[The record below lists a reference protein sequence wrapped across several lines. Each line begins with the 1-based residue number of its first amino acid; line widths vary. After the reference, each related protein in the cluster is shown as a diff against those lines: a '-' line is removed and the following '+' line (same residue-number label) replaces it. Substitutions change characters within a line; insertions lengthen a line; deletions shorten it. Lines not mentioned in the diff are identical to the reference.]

1 MPASAPPSLR
11 SRRTQPLRPAM
22 AAADRPPPPAR
33 TPAGARA
40 WPRAARPVA
49 SARRSCPTASSRARA
64 GPPGRCGRRACL
76 LELRRRGRRKWRG
89 EHQTGRGGGGE
100 GRARGRRRE
109 GKIEAAVDPP
119 PTLLEN
125 RDLAGEQSSRR
136 GDAAPWPR
144 PRAAVAGRESK
155 TAVRA
160 RRRLATGRP
169 LRAPTAGSPR
179 APSRRCGCART
190 AAATPAPATRG
201 PGRRR
206 QAPASPWPP
215 PPHRGRCTRAG
226 ALARRGREGR
236 RRALAAAAA
245 GKSGGAGAGRHG
257 PARRSTAAVLEGG
270 PAACPPPS
278 SCPPSRRRDAIR
290 CVHRRPLR
298 PRGSAPPRRLR
309 ALLLLLPS
317 ARVAA
322 ALPWT
327 PPARAGG

>member
-11 SRRTQPLRPAM
+11 SCRTQPLRPAM

-64 GPPGRCGRRACL
+64 GPPGRCGRRACE

-206 QAPASPWPP
+206 QAPASPWPH
-215 PPHRGRCTRAG
+215 PPHRGRRARAG

-236 RRALAAAAA
+236 RAR
-245 GKSGGAGAGRHG
+245 AGAMAPRGDRPQRSSREARQ
-257 PARRSTAAVLEGG
+257 PARRRRPARPRGIVTLLAAHTGG
-270 PAACPPPS
+270 LGPP
-278 SCPPSRRRDAIR
+278 
-290 CVHRRPLR
+290 RPLR
-298 PRGSAPPRRLR
+298 PCGSAPPRRLR

>member
-40 WPRAARPVA
+40 WKRAARPVA

-206 QAPASPWPP
+206 QAPASPWPH
-215 PPHRGRCTRAG
+215 PPHRGRRARAG
-226 ALARRGREGR
+226 ALARRVREGR
-236 RRALAAAAA
+236 RRPLAAATAGPERRSRGRPPWPRAEIDRGGARGRPGSLPAAVVLPALAA
-245 GKSGGAGAGRHG
+245 S
-257 PARRSTAAVLEGG
+257 
-270 PAACPPPS
+270 
-278 SCPPSRRRDAIR
+278 
-290 CVHRRPLR
+290 
-298 PRGSAPPRRLR
+298 
-309 ALLLLLPS
+309 
-317 ARVAA
+317 
-322 ALPWT
+322 
-327 PPARAGG
+327 